1 MQKVNIELCKIED
14 IINLVEMEK
23 KYFSEPWSEKSFI
36 SEIQNKTSMILV
48 AFFNEVIVGYI
59 ALSYVIDEV
68 NINKIVVEENMRNM
82 GIATLLLNEIELKLY
97 NKIKYIHLEVRESN
111 ELAKRLYLKNGYEI
125 VGLRKNFYNSPTEN
139 AVLMTKIL

>member
-48 AFFNEVIVGYI
+48 VFLNEIIVGYI

-97 NKIKYIHLEVRESN
+97 NKIK
-111 ELAKRLYLKNGYEI
+111 
-125 VGLRKNFYNSPTEN
+125 
-139 AVLMTKIL
+139 

>member
-48 AFFNEVIVGYI
+48 VFLNEIIVGYI

-97 NKIKYIHLEVRESN
+97 NKIKYIHLEVREGN
-111 ELAKRLYLKNGYEI
+111 EPAKRLYLKNGYDI
-125 VGLRKNFYNSPTEN
+125 VGLRKNFYSLPTEN

>member
-111 ELAKRLYLKNGYEI
+111 EPAKRLYLKNGYDI
-125 VGLRKNFYNSPTEN
+125 VGLRKNFYSLPTEN

>member
-1 MQKVNIELCKIED
+1 MQKVNIELCKMED
-14 IINLVEMEK
+14 IIHLVEMEK

-36 SEIQNKTSMILV
+36 SEVQNKTSMILV
-48 AFFNEVIVGYI
+48 AFLNEIIVGYT

-82 GIATLLLNEIELKLY
+82 GIATLLLNEIELQLY

-111 ELAKRLYLKNGYEI
+111 EPAKRLYKKNGYDI
-125 VGLRKNFYNSPTEN
+125 VGLRKNFYNLPIEN

>member
-48 AFFNEVIVGYI
+48 VFLNEIIVGYI

-111 ELAKRLYLKNGYEI
+111 EPAKRLYLKNGYDI
-125 VGLRKNFYNSPTEN
+125 VGLRKNFYSLPTEN